1 MKYNFT
7 DKSIL
12 VVEDEESSRFL
23 FEKTLKKTKADVYFV
38 NNGLAAVNMVKVK
51 PHIDL
56 VLMDIRLPL
65 MDGIAATSIIKEMH
79 PKMTVIIQTAYE
91 IIYAKDE
98 AIKCG
103 CDDFLSKPI
112 NSVTLLTLLDKYLN
126 P

>member
-1 MKYNFT
+1 MKYDFT

-23 FEKTLKKTKADVYFV
+23 FEKTLKKTKADIYFV
-38 NNGLAAVNMVKVK
+38 NNGMAAINMIKVK

-65 MDGIAATSIIKEMH
+65 MDGIAATTIIKDLY

-91 IIYAKDE
+91 LIYAKDE
-98 AIKCG
+98 ALKSG

-112 NSVTLLTLLDKYLN
+112 NCGTLLNLLDKYLN
-126 P
+126 H